1 MTVTLAKL
9 CCSVSNTLT
18 CNIQYRCEMKLT
30 SGLRSNSAC
39 AAQCDFRC
47 RKRKCQNS
55 KTCHST
61 KLLAYNTVLMGATA
75 VRRSIRDG
83 LYLGR
88 SSTHL
93 RQQVWYS
100 LVVSKTKTKKFCKTK
115 TKLKLK
121 NKSKRKSHCA
131 APQWFY
137 ISVKKWYDWLS
148 HTQPRLVEISK

>member
-39 AAQCDFRC
+39 AAPVWFSL
-47 RKRKCQNS
+47 S
-55 KTCHST
+55 KTKMPKQQNLSLNET
-61 KLLAYNTVLMGATA
+61 ASIQYGATA

-115 TKLKLK
+115 SKLKLK